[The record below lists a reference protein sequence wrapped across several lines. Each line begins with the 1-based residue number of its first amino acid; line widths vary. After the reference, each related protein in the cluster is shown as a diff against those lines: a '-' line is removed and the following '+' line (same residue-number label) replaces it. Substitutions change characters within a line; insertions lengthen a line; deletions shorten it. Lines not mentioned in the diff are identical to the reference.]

1 MNKIKECFFFTAW
14 CLKNDNVNS
23 VLLGA
28 STVDQLYTNIQAL
41 QVWWCRQ
48 LIQWVNLFFNAKI
61 LTKSLDLYCDFILF
75 YSCTGIS
82 FAFGIKI
89 PGILIDKKFC
99 SGFQSW
105 PQQLW
110 QNLTRYWEIVLVEGE
125 MGLTGDNHSRTT
137 VPASWLVA
145 LGYISFSCENDSYL
159 PFHTLT
165 HTWQHRANCMVVF
178 RTIYVIRWYF

>member
-1 MNKIKECFFFTAW
+1 MGKFISQC
-14 CLKNDNVNS
+14 KNS
-23 VLLGA
+23 YQIIGPLLWF
-28 STVDQLYTNIQAL
+28 YP
-41 QVWWCRQ
+41 
-48 LIQWVNLFFNAKI
+48 
-61 LTKSLDLYCDFILF
+61 ILF
-75 YSCTGIS
+75 LYLTWTGIS

-145 LGYISFSCENDSYL
+145 LGYISFSCEMTVNSLSIPWHILGNTEQIAWLFLEQYML
-159 PFHTLT
+159 
-165 HTWQHRANCMVVF
+165 
-178 RTIYVIRWYF
+178 

>member
-1 MNKIKECFFFTAW
+1 MKVCFFFTAW

-145 LGYISFSCENDSYL
+145 LGYISFSCENDS
-159 PFHTLT
+159 
-165 HTWQHRANCMVVF
+165 
-178 RTIYVIRWYF
+178 

>member
-1 MNKIKECFFFTAW
+1 MGKFIFQC
-14 CLKNDNVNS
+14 KNS
-23 VLLGA
+23 YQIIGPLLWF
-28 STVDQLYTNIQAL
+28 YP
-41 QVWWCRQ
+41 
-48 LIQWVNLFFNAKI
+48 
-61 LTKSLDLYCDFILF
+61 ILF
-75 YSCTGIS
+75 LYLSCTGIS